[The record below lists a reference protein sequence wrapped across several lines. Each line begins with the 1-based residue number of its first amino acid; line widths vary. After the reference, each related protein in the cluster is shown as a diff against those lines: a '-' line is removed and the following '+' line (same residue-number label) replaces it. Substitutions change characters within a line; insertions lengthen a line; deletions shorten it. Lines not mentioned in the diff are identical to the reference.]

1 MSTTAMWLLL
11 AVVVI
16 VIVFASVLYKRTF
29 TVHELALTGVMAALS
44 LVAYLFFRV
53 PFYGG
58 SSFHLGNTFTALTAL
73 LLDGVSGGLAGA
85 IGLALADILA
95 GDPGYAVTTFVLKF
109 IIGITCGA
117 VAHKVF
123 KLRELDKHAPG
134 YLAKVIAAAASG
146 LLLNVFTDPFLGYF
160 RNVYIFGQEYTI
172 AKALT
177 KITGGV
183 TFVNSVASTVCVVLL
198 YLALRPAS
206 SVQTCC
212 RRLKRR
218 PTSNQLPSLSDVL
231 IKRKRHLPHGRCLF
245 RLFLFKYEEPER
257 DVRGQFLQCRET
269 GCAVPGRF
277 PVVGRHGEESFQLPG
292 RHRDAAGDFPLSDGF
307 KARIRHFLHRV
318 FVRLFVE
325 DGLHLEEMLCTRHG
339 VDEPSAGAQ
348 DAEKLLLREG
358 REAVEQHIRPACAH
372 RLMELDATAYRAE
385 GRAFAARR
393 TAGFAMSKPASSSG
407 RPASSNCFAMH
418 RSYQPSPQPA
428 SSRRSGFPA
437 FG

>member
-53 PFYGG
+53 PFYG
-58 SSFHLGNTFTALTAL
+58 
-73 LLDGVSGGLAGA
+73 GVSGGLAGA

-134 YLAKVIAAAASG
+134 YLAKVIVAAASG

-160 RNVYIFGQEYTI
+160 RNVYIFGQDYTI

-198 YLALRPAS
+198 YLALRPALE
-206 SVQTCC
+206 
-212 RRLKRR
+212 RANL
-218 PTSNQLPSLSDVL
+218 LP
-231 IKRKRHLPHGRCLF
+231 K
-245 RLFLFKYEEPER
+245 
-257 DVRGQFLQCRET
+257 
-269 GCAVPGRF
+269 
-277 PVVGRHGEESFQLPG
+277 
-292 RHRDAAGDFPLSDGF
+292 
-307 KARIRHFLHRV
+307 
-318 FVRLFVE
+318 
-325 DGLHLEEMLCTRHG
+325 
-339 VDEPSAGAQ
+339 
-348 DAEKLLLREG
+348 AEKK
-358 REAVEQHIRPACAH
+358 
-372 RLMELDATAYRAE
+372 AE
-385 GRAFAARR
+385 N
-393 TAGFAMSKPASSSG
+393 K
-407 RPASSNCFAMH
+407 
-418 RSYQPSPQPA
+418 
-428 SSRRSGFPA
+428 
-437 FG
+437 

>member
-85 IGLALADILA
+85 IGLALADI
-95 GDPGYAVTTFVLKF
+95 TFILKF
-109 IIGITCGA
+109 LIGITCGA

-134 YLAKVIAAAASG
+134 YLVKVTAAAASG

-160 RNVYIFGQEYTI
+160 RNVYIFGQDYTI

-198 YLALRPAS
+198 YLALRPALE
-206 SVQTCC
+206 
-212 RRLKRR
+212 RANL
-218 PTSNQLPSLSDVL
+218 LP
-231 IKRKRHLPHGRCLF
+231 K
-245 RLFLFKYEEPER
+245 
-257 DVRGQFLQCRET
+257 
-269 GCAVPGRF
+269 
-277 PVVGRHGEESFQLPG
+277 
-292 RHRDAAGDFPLSDGF
+292 
-307 KARIRHFLHRV
+307 
-318 FVRLFVE
+318 
-325 DGLHLEEMLCTRHG
+325 
-339 VDEPSAGAQ
+339 
-348 DAEKLLLREG
+348 AEKK
-358 REAVEQHIRPACAH
+358 
-372 RLMELDATAYRAE
+372 AE
-385 GRAFAARR
+385 N
-393 TAGFAMSKPASSSG
+393 K
-407 RPASSNCFAMH
+407 
-418 RSYQPSPQPA
+418 
-428 SSRRSGFPA
+428 
-437 FG
+437 